1 LVKALRAEGIAS
13 NVYYDPVHLQPYFSE
28 MGYRKGINPVAET
41 CGETVLS
48 LPIFSEMQ
56 LSDIND
62 IGDALGKITGLS
74 ANV

>member
-1 LVKALRAEGIAS
+1 
-13 NVYYDPVHLQPYFSE
+13 